1 MKILTRLAVAFAAVI
16 VIALG
21 ALAIL
26 LPRIVKSEA
35 VRARIETAAYD
46 ALGRELR
53 YRDLEV
59 GLLPPALEVVEASVA
74 GATPEAPA
82 LLEARQIALRVA
94 LLPLLARA
102 VVIDSL
108 VVEGARIRLV
118 RTPEGLELPVP
129 PGGGVN
135 GEEPP
140 AAKQPPA
147 GDPTQTGEAEEG
159 SAVAIAL
166 REVALRDARIV
177 LEDRAVEPAVTWEL
191 RDIDVTARGESL
203 DAPIDLDASFVLGSG
218 GSVEA
223 HGTATLA
230 GDLDVT
236 IDLSDLA
243 LAPARPYLG
252 EGAVVEG
259 SLGGTV
265 SVKGP
270 AANPDLVAID
280 LSLADAL
287 FTLDDITL
295 RGPVAMRADVGSAAT
310 LPKGR
315 FELDAS
321 DAELRYGEVFTKPPG
336 TRASVSGR
344 IVSAADGRRNARA
357 RRGQHELL
365 RSRGLGGSRA
375 GAGRRAAVWQRARA
389 GSGARLGAARP
400 ARRHPPRGA
409 HRQPPRHGARHAPR
423 HAARGGRR
431 PAHACHGDR
440 RRRADLH
447 ARRGA
452 HGSVRYAGLRS
463 PARGG
468 GCRRECPVDRVRG
481 NSRHPPRAARPARL
495 GPWHPG
501 RGFTARD
508 APGRHRLRHREGS
521 AGRGLA
527 PRGHLRR
534 ARRAGLAR
542 IRTNSR
548 S

>member
-1 MKILTRLAVAFAAVI
+1 
-16 VIALG
+16 
-21 ALAIL
+21 
-26 LPRIVKSEA
+26 
-35 VRARIETAAYD
+35 
-46 ALGRELR
+46 
-53 YRDLEV
+53 
-59 GLLPPALEVVEASVA
+59 LEVVEASVA

-344 IVSAADGRRNARA
+344 IVSAADGRTP
-357 RRGQHELL
+357 
-365 RSRGLGGSRA
+365 SISRA
-375 GAGRRAAVWQRARA
+375 GRISCRRWPTRRCLATCACRIWRSSRSRSTCAAPSTSR
-389 GSGARLGAARP
+389 GSPPAPPTWRPSRSAARCTGRATP
-400 ARRHPPRGA
+400 CARVPWRSTPPSRPS
-409 HRQPPRHGARHAPR
+409 RSTRRSWICSV
-423 HAARGGRR
+423 RR
-431 PAHACHGDR
+431 PTKPSSWR
-440 RRRADLH
+440 RM
-447 ARRGA
+447 
-452 HGSVRYAGLRS
+452 
-463 PARGG
+463 P
-468 GCRRECPVDRVRG
+468 
-481 NSRHPPRAARPARL
+481 
-495 GPWHPG
+495 
-501 RGFTARD
+501 T
-508 APGRHRLRHREGS
+508 
-521 AGRGLA
+521 
-527 PRGHLRR
+527 
-534 ARRAGLAR
+534 
-542 IRTNSR
+542 
-548 S
+548 